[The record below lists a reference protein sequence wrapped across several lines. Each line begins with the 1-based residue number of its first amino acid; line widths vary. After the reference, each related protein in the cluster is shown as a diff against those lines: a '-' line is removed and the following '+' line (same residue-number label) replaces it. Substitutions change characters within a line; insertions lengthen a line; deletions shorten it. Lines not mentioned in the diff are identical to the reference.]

1 MNKKTAEEL
10 KTRVRRIAT
19 EALSR
24 CREDEAQTPVLD
36 AESKALEA
44 IDDLVLQNDPMG
56 RIEKLL
62 GGLTGVDEMTEEDR
76 SRILEAFQT
85 AFVEN
90 RRVPKPG

>member
-10 KTRVRRIAT
+10 KTRVRLIAEKAKLSPDDPQFT
-19 EALSR
+19 VVTCAEAS
-24 CREDEAQTPVLD
+24 VL
-36 AESKALEA
+36 AA
-44 IDDLVLQNDPMG
+44 IDDLVLQNDPME

-90 RRVPKPG
+90 RRVPKP